1 MPEAAKITG
10 LQADVKVN
18 IGKAISSLK
27 KLTDAI
33 QDTRAEVSRGITSGK
48 LTADAKSIAKKVGNA
63 AEAMGAYKKALT
75 DSKKQE
81 KSYGQAQEKV
91 SQASSKSLDVNK
103 KRVEALMKAR
113 QQMAKAEA
121 DSKTKSKMDADKYA
135 TGGVFDWSKQNA
147 SAEYKSREDLIKDA
161 IRGRRNAA
169 AIS

>member
-27 KLTDAI
+27 KLTSAI

-81 KSYGQAQEKV
+81 NHT
-91 SQASSKSLDVNK
+91 DRRRK
-103 KRVEALMKAR
+103 KYLRHP
-113 QQMAKAEA
+113 AKAW
-121 DSKTKSKMDADKYA
+121 M
-135 TGGVFDWSKQNA
+135 
-147 SAEYKSREDLIKDA
+147 
-161 IRGRRNAA
+161 
-169 AIS
+169 